1 MAVPD
6 ASRVRVR
13 IAPSP
18 TGFAHLGTASTAL
31 YNVLFARA
39 NGGTFVL
46 RIDDTDI
53 ERNRPEYEQV
63 IYESLHWL
71 GLDWDEGPDRGGP
84 DGPYRQSE
92 RLDLYKEHA
101 ARLLARGMAYRCYCT
116 PEELDAERKQAQA
129 EKRPYKYSRRCL
141 GPDVHKERPA
151 FAVRFKVPG
160 GDVKFMD
167 MIRGEMRFDAN
178 LIGDF
183 IIVKSDGFPTYNF
196 ASPVDDAAMKISHVI
211 RGEEHLSNTPYQLM
225 LIDALGYQRP
235 DAYAHMPLILAK
247 DGSKLS
253 KRKHPESNLIL
264 YREEGYLPEALINY
278 LALLG
283 WNPGTAQEI
292 FTYDELVH
300 AFSFDRVQHA
310 GARFDWE
317 KLNWINGEYIRR
329 LDDDEL
335 ARRLKPFLPNLDDE
349 TIRRALPA
357 LKTRLPKLKAA
368 AELLEYLW
376 TDPPPP
382 ALDPD
387 AAERVRAAIAV
398 LKDVIW
404 EPEPI
409 HDALMGVVEKSG
421 IGPNKTFMPIRLA
434 VTGKKISP
442 PIDYTLA
449 LLPKDVAMSRLQRA
463 AGVAR
468 KREQDVTY

>member
-6 ASRVRVR
+6 GSKVRVR

-46 RIDDTDI
+46 RIDDTDL
-53 ERNRPEYEQV
+53 ERNRPEYEVV

-71 GLDWDEGPDRGGP
+71 CLDWDEGPEGGP
-84 DGPYRQSE
+84 FAPYRQSE
-92 RLDLYKEHA
+92 RIDLYKRDA
-101 ARLLARGMAYRCYCT
+101 ARLLAEGKAYRCYCT
-116 PEELDAERKQAQA
+116 PEELDTERKLAQA
-129 EKRPYKYSRRCL
+129 EKRPYRYSRRCL
-141 GPDVHKERPA
+141 TNPPPERSE

-160 GDVKFMD
+160 GEVKFKD
-167 MIRGEMRFDAN
+167 MIRGEMSFDAD

-183 IIVKSDGFPTYNF
+183 IIVKSDGFPTYQF
-196 ASPVDDAAMKISHVI
+196 ASPVDDAAMKITHVI

-225 LIDALGYQRP
+225 IVDALGYDRP

-253 KRKHPESNLIL
+253 KRKHPESNLML
-264 YREEGYLPEALINY
+264 YREQGYLPEALINY

-283 WNPGTAQEI
+283 WNPGTSQEI
-292 FTYDELVH
+292 FTFDELVRE
-300 AFSFDRVQHA
+300 FSFDRVQHA

-329 LDDDEL
+329 LDDEEL
-335 ARRLKPFLPNLDDE
+335 ARRLQPFLPHLDE
-349 TIRRALPA
+349 ATIKRAVPA
-357 LKTRLPKLKAA
+357 LKTRMTKLADAA
-368 AELLEYLW
+368 DLLEYLW
-376 TDPPPP
+376 TDPPSPP
-382 ALDPD
+382 LDGEAVEFIRKAIAALKGAPW
-387 AAERVRAAIAV
+387 EPAAIHE
-398 LKDVIW
+398 K
-404 EPEPI
+404 
-409 HDALMGVVEKSG
+409 LMSVVEAAGAK
-421 IGPNKTFMPIRLA
+421 PNKVFMPIRLA

-449 LLPKDVAMSRLQRA
+449 LLPKDVALSRLERV
-463 AGVAR
+463 AGVPA
-468 KREQDVTY
+468 